1 MHVSQVVLLS
11 ARNALLSRLT
21 LAPTPPSED
30 AARRFT
36 AVAFGTSACRRGAP
50 KISAADTDAAATAML
65 EDSGILDLESKVL
78 GFLFSHAG
86 AVKLMAGLDD
96 VVQLLQVRNFRPL
109 LPHLQYAEPSRFPLQ
124 CQHYLHRVVHV
135 RMVKF
140 GQNLPILYPVKR

>member
-1 MHVSQVVLLS
+1 MVTTRFQQSFIIIIGSGLLETLPYHSYIFSLFCYNPMSDPQVVLLS
-11 ARNALLSRLT
+11 ARNALLARLT

-50 KISAADTDAAATAML
+50 KASAADTAAAATAML

-96 VVQLLQVRNFRPL
+96 VVQLLQVR
-109 LPHLQYAEPSRFPLQ
+109 
-124 CQHYLHRVVHV
+124 
-135 RMVKF
+135 
-140 GQNLPILYPVKR
+140 KRQI